1 MEKTISRLCQIDD
14 WIFEVKMVRALK
26 VRKHGEPY
34 SAVANLTANGEQV
47 YIDSHLSINNED
59 LNKEDFM
66 TIYRFC
72 ESMGM
77 KHISYDR
84 IKNGI
89 KSTKIVDILEN
100 QQPKPCIRLVK

>member
-1 MEKTISRLCQIDD
+1 MKETITRTCQMDD

-26 VRKHGEPY
+26 VRRYGEPY
-34 SAVANLTANGEQV
+34 SAVASLTTNGDQV
-47 YIDSHLSINNED
+47 YIDSHLSVNNEELTKD
-59 LNKEDFM
+59 DFM

-72 ESMGM
+72 ESLGM

-89 KSTKIVDILEN
+89 KTSKMVDIIEN
-100 QQPKPCIRLVK
+100 QYPKPNIRLVK

>member
-1 MEKTISRLCQIDD
+1 MQKTISRICQIDD

-26 VRKHGEPY
+26 VRAHGEPY

-47 YIDSHLSINNED
+47 YIDSHLSINNEE
-59 LNKEDFM
+59 LNKDDFM

-84 IKNGI
+84 IKNGV
-89 KSTKIVDILEN
+89 KTCKMVDILEN
-100 QQPKPCIRLVK
+100 QQPKPSIRLVK

>member
-1 MEKTISRLCQIDD
+1 MKKTISRMCQMDD

-26 VRKHGEPY
+26 VRQHGEPY

-47 YIDSHLSINNED
+47 YIDSHLSISNEE
-59 LNKEDFM
+59 LSKEDFK

-72 ESMGM
+72 ELMGM

-84 IKNGI
+84 IKNGV
-89 KSTKIVDILEN
+89 KSSKVVDIVEN
-100 QQPKPCIRLVK
+100 QYPKSIIRLVK

>member
-1 MEKTISRLCQIDD
+1 MKKTLDRICQLDD

-47 YIDSHLSINNED
+47 YIDSHLSIDNEE
-59 LNKEDFM
+59 LTKEDFM

-72 ESMGM
+72 ELMGM

-84 IKNGI
+84 FKNG
-89 KSTKIVDILEN
+89 TKTSKTVDIVEN
-100 QQPKPCIRLVK
+100 QVQKPTIRLVK

>member
-1 MEKTISRLCQIDD
+1 MTKKISRICQMDD

-47 YIDSHLSINNED
+47 YIDSHLSISNEE
-59 LNKEDFM
+59 LSKEDFM

-77 KHISYDR
+77 KNISYDR
-84 IKNGI
+84 IKNGV
-89 KSTKIVDILEN
+89 KSAKVVDILEN
-100 QQPKPCIRLVK
+100 QQPKPSIRLVK

>member
-1 MEKTISRLCQIDD
+1 MKKTISRICQMDD

-26 VRKHGEPY
+26 VRQHGEPY

>member
-1 MEKTISRLCQIDD
+1 MDD

-26 VRKHGEPY
+26 VSKHGNPY

-47 YIDSHLSINNED
+47 YIDSHLSVSNEE
-59 LNKEDFM
+59 LSKEDFK

-72 ESMGM
+72 ELMGM

-89 KSTKIVDILEN
+89 KSSKVVDIVKT
-100 QQPKPCIRLVK
+100 QFPKPIIRLVK